1 MSRSDTLDPEF
12 SPGTYVIDTDSGDP
26 DLALVLSTP
35 GATCIE
41 WDVDRDSPDGRTVAD
56 DNPDYSDS
64 ESVVVVAFVV
74 TGLERRWEDWTDA
87 DPSDLFHGAVNASVK
102 FYSFPESRLERATD
116 YYGSSRRKPRAL
128 ARE

>member
-1 MSRSDTLDPEF
+1 MAEQLLMITPTTVTLSRLSL
-12 SPGTYVIDTDSGDP
+12 SP
-26 DLALVLSTP
+26 
-35 GATCIE
+35 
-41 WDVDRDSPDGRTVAD
+41 
-56 DNPDYSDS
+56 
-64 ESVVVVAFVV
+64 FVV

-128 ARE
+128 ARG

>member
-12 SPGTYVIDTDSGDP
+12 SPGTYVVDTDSGDP

-56 DNPDYSDS
+56 DNPDYSGGS
-64 ESVVVVAFVV
+64 GRATGGGCV
-74 TGLERRWEDWTDA
+74 TERTRFT
-87 DPSDLFHGAVNASVK
+87 PAVNGGILSLIKDSYAGARC
-102 FYSFPESRLERATD
+102 E
-116 YYGSSRRKPRAL
+116 GSPTVCQW
-128 ARE
+128 

>member
-12 SPGTYVIDTDSGDP
+12 SPGTYVVDTDSGDP

-64 ESVVVVAFVV
+64 ESVVVVALVV

-87 DPSDLFHGAVNASVK
+87 DPSDLSFHKERIPPFTAGVNPTLADQSTDDTLAG
-102 FYSFPESRLERATD
+102 YSTVID
-116 YYGSSRRKPRAL
+116 TIK
-128 ARE
+128 